1 MENGVFRMLMPSF
14 HKSRQNKR
22 ILMAI
27 AVSAISLAA
36 IADTIKLEYGE
47 FDSDLRQLADFEEIQ
62 LLKIKLYRDTV
73 ETDYDLVAVTVS
85 PDSISEQLISTV
97 MPITLRHD
105 TTEFNV
111 LAKPL
116 GNDSVRIQVAGS
128 NYKSVVHIV
137 PTFQCILYNYLTQ
150 SEFDTDEEIPLF
162 AYARGAEHEI
172 EWDGQKLK
180 AYNYCM
186 VRECGKH
193 PSEWGK
199 TFHLPTYIYYV
210 LRPKKQPIQTD
221 NYE

>member
-1 MENGVFRMLMPSF
+1 M
-14 HKSRQNKR
+14 
-22 ILMAI
+22 
-27 AVSAISLAA
+27 
-36 IADTIKLEYGE
+36 
-47 FDSDLRQLADFEEIQ
+47 
-62 LLKIKLYRDTV
+62 
-73 ETDYDLVAVTVS
+73 
-85 PDSISEQLISTV
+85 
-97 MPITLRHD
+97 
-105 TTEFNV
+105 
-111 LAKPL
+111 
-116 GNDSVRIQVAGS
+116 
-128 NYKSVVHIV
+128 

-193 PSEWGK
+193 PSEWGV